1 MVEKHDAC
9 FQSICSQP
17 GGGGTRPIFEYSWAA
32 EGLKPCPS
40 LGQKIPKIHTLFK
53 TTRSILVPC
62 LWPNALLIIRTDSQ
76 KSCTLFRT
84 ELCEIIYPVQAR
96 EDKNHTLSSGI
107 SPDRPYKGVPS
118 LPGPIFTDFDGS
130 DTAFIERQE
139 LKRLFVAFSLQEKLN
154 LCGNTWFGF

>member
-1 MVEKHDAC
+1 MTSKHTLNFILKWERNLFLLKVACTQTLHYSMIGVHARSVDFKEKIEQAILKAIARQQTYSTHTLVIATCGWEKHKA
-9 FQSICSQP
+9 SARSP
-17 GGGGTRPIFEYSWAA
+17 GGGEGGTRPIFEYSWAA

-84 ELCEIIYPVQAR
+84 DLYEIIYPV
-96 EDKNHTLSSGI
+96 
-107 SPDRPYKGVPS
+107 
-118 LPGPIFTDFDGS
+118 
-130 DTAFIERQE
+130 
-139 LKRLFVAFSLQEKLN
+139 
-154 LCGNTWFGF
+154 